1 MKNLRILFAF
11 AICWAI
17 GSVVASK
24 TIADGDPNSPP
35 KEENGGGSEGS
46 VKPPAGE
53 GSAGGD
59 GSGGSGGGSGSGDGE
74 GGSGSG
80 SGSGDGDGGA
90 VATTTTSKAS
100 SFSQGMA
107 SLLLSL
113 FIVRSFLY

>member
-17 GSVVASK
+17 CSAVDNREISDK
-24 TIADGDPNSPP
+24 NPDSPP
-35 KEENGGGSEGS
+35 KEENGGGSGEG
-46 VKPPAGE
+46 VKPPA
-53 GSAGGD
+53 ADD
-59 GSGGSGGGSGSGDGE
+59 GS

-80 SGSGDGDGGA
+80 SGSGDGDGDGGA

-107 SLLLSL
+107 SLLLSF
-113 FIVRSFLY
+113 FIARSFLY

>member
-1 MKNLRILFAF
+1 MKCRVEMKNLRILLGL

-17 GSVVASK
+17 CSVVASK
-24 TIADGDPNSPP
+24 TISDGNQTP
-35 KEENGGGSEGS
+35 E
-46 VKPPAGE
+46 KP
-53 GSAGGD
+53 
-59 GSGGSGGGSGSGDGE
+59 GGSGNGEGGSGSGDGE
-74 GGSGSG
+74 GG

-113 FIVRSFLY
+113 FIARSFLY